1 MIKIGVTGVIGSG
14 KSTAVKY
21 FSSLGV
27 PVFIADNY
35 AKKLMNEDVFLKSEI
50 IKLIGDNAYQNNELN
65 RQYISDVIFKD
76 EKLLKFINDLV
87 HPKVREEYAKWL
99 QKQDF
104 NYCVYEA
111 ALIFENKSESD
122 FDKIICIKTPIDEIY
137 KRLKSRKNYSKF
149 KIDLILNSQID
160 QDVKCSKSDY
170 CINNTSFKEL
180 EKKILEIHSLYV

>member
-76 EKLLKFINDLV
+76 EKSLKFINDLV

>member
-122 FDKIICIKTPIDEIY
+122 FDKILCIKTPIDEIY
-137 KRLKSRKNYSKF
+137 KRLKSRANYSKF

>member
-27 PVFIADNY
+27 PVFIADDC
-35 AKKLMNEDVFLKSEI
+35 AKKLMNEDDFLKSEI

-76 EKLLKFINDLV
+76 EKLLKSINDLV
-87 HPKVREEYAKWL
+87 HPKVKKEYLNWL
-99 QKQDF
+99 NKQDF
-104 NYCVYEA
+104 KYCIYEA
-111 ALIFENKSESD
+111 ALIFENNSESD
-122 FDKIICIKTPIDEIY
+122 FDKIICIKTPVDEIY
-137 KRLKSRKNYSKF
+137 KRLKLRGNYSKF

-170 CINNTSFKEL
+170 CVKNTSIKDL
-180 EKKILEIHSLYV
+180 EKKLFQIHLLHI

>member
-137 KRLKSRKNYSKF
+137 KRLKSRANYSKF

>member
-27 PVFIADNY
+27 PVFIADDC
-35 AKKLMNEDVFLKSEI
+35 AKKLMNEDDFLKSEI

-76 EKLLKFINDLV
+76 EKLLKSINDLV
-87 HPKVREEYAKWL
+87 HPKVKKEYLNWL
-99 QKQDF
+99 NKQDF
-104 NYCVYEA
+104 KYCIYEA
-111 ALIFENKSESD
+111 ALIFENNSESD
-122 FDKIICIKTPIDEIY
+122 FDKIICIKTPVDEIY
-137 KRLKSRKNYSKF
+137 KRLKLRGNYSKF

-160 QDVKCSKSDY
+160 QDIKCSKSDY
-170 CINNTSFKEL
+170 CVKNTSIKDL
-180 EKKILEIHSLYV
+180 EKKLFQIHLLHI